1 MVGAGFGEAAQRFEA
16 VRNSPG
22 AIQVVDS
29 EQAKRLVRQTAPV
42 APSPGA
48 TGLVQLAVTISK
60 EGRVQ
65 NIRVLKSAGM
75 EMDVAAMQ
83 AVKEWVYSPTLVNGE
98 PVVVATIISVKFGN

>member
-1 MVGAGFGEAAQRFEA
+1 
-16 VRNSPG
+16 
-22 AIQVVDS
+22 
-29 EQAKRLVRQTAPV
+29 
-42 APSPGA
+42 
-48 TGLVQLAVTISK
+48 VQLAVTISK

-98 PVVVATIISVKFGN
+98 PVVVATIISVRFGN